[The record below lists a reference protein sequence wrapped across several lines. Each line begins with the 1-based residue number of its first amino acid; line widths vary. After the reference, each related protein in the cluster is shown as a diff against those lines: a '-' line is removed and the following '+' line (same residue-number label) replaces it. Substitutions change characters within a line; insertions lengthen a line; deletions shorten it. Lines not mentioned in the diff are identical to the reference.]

1 MQLHPVP
8 VNGAISDLD
17 YWLTYCQAVLDAAS
31 RGELRADVVHCHDW
45 MTVLGGLAI
54 GQVLGVP
61 VLMSLH
67 LPQSDGMHMA
77 LENIGLV
84 GCDSVLVNSYAV
96 RGELAAREIIGAGVT
111 VIPNGVD
118 LDQFHPSDTP
128 TSPYQILF
136 VGRLVPS
143 KGVDVVIRAF
153 GAVLRRLPE
162 ARLMIAGDGD
172 QRLYLER
179 LARFLGLRQRVSFL
193 GWKSPAELARLYRAS
208 AVTSVPSL
216 YEPFGLVALEAM
228 ACGRPVVV
236 SRVGGLAEIVEDGV
250 SGYTVEAGD
259 HLDLAT
265 RLATVLSDRTLAEN
279 RHSRTPP
286 CGIVRLDRNRGPNCP
301 TLSITRDATH
311 PRADAPSAVAVG
323 RGH

>member
-128 TSPYQILF
+128 TSPF
-136 VGRLVPS
+136 RSSSSVGLS
-143 KGVDVVIRAF
+143 
-153 GAVLRRLPE
+153 
-162 ARLMIAGDGD
+162 
-172 QRLYLER
+172 
-179 LARFLGLRQRVSFL
+179 RQ
-193 GWKSPAELARLYRAS
+193 KAS
-208 AVTSVPSL
+208 T
-216 YEPFGLVALEAM
+216 
-228 ACGRPVVV
+228 
-236 SRVGGLAEIVEDGV
+236 
-250 SGYTVEAGD
+250 
-259 HLDLAT
+259 
-265 RLATVLSDRTLAEN
+265 
-279 RHSRTPP
+279 
-286 CGIVRLDRNRGPNCP
+286 
-301 TLSITRDATH
+301 
-311 PRADAPSAVAVG
+311 
-323 RGH
+323 